1 MTLNK
6 KKHTLRNIV
15 IGILGLILA
24 LGTIG
29 FIYIQ
34 DYYHADNKAIE
45 AFSANVTNISRETL
59 DNGYKV
65 YAPKDAT
72 KGLIFYPGGKVE
84 YNAYAPLMEA
94 CANQGILC
102 ILVEMPA
109 NLAVF
114 DIDAADGLQEKYP
127 EITSWY
133 IGGHS
138 LGGSMAASY
147 IADQTSFDGLV
158 LLGAYSTADLS
169 DNGLS
174 VLSMYGSE
182 DQVLNHEKYEQYK
195 GNLPSN
201 FKEVIIEGGNH
212 AGFGMYGAQAGDG
225 TSTITNEEQIK
236 QTAKQISVL
245 INANK

>member
-1 MTLNK
+1 MNK
-6 KKHTLRNIV
+6 KKHTLRKIAL
-15 IGILGLILA
+15 GILGLILV
-24 LGTIG
+24 LGIIG

-34 DYYHADNKAIE
+34 DYYRADNAAIE
-45 AFSANVTNISRETL
+45 AFSANVTNISSETL

-65 YAPKDAT
+65 YSPKDAT
-72 KGLIFYPGGKVE
+72 TGLIFYPGGKVE

-94 CANQGILC
+94 CADQGILC

-147 IADQTSFDGLV
+147 VADETDSFDGLV
-158 LLGAYSTADLS
+158 LLGSYSTANLS
-169 DNGLS
+169 DTGLS

-182 DQVLNHEKYEQYK
+182 DLVLNREKYEQYK

-201 FKEVIIEGGNH
+201 YKEVIVKGGNH

-236 QTAKQISVL
+236 LTAKQISEF
-245 INANK
+245 IKTNK